1 MPSVWIIFTTIQFN
15 QTASDRSDS
24 PTYPEESNR
33 MNKIITLTVALVMV
47 LGLTWSGVAPATPQE
62 DQAIW

>member
-1 MPSVWIIFTTIQFN
+1 
-15 QTASDRSDS
+15 
-24 PTYPEESNR
+24 